1 MRLTKPQSE
10 SLLRK
15 WQQDDQGL
23 TFLGFRK
30 LVQSTN
36 FMDDAV
42 VVKWCNMFLA
52 IETDGYT
59 HS

>member
-1 MRLTKPQSE
+1 MRLTKPQSKA
-10 SLLRK
+10 LLRK
-15 WQQDDQGL
+15 WQQDNQEL

-30 LVQSTN
+30 LVQPTS

-52 IETDGYT
+52 IEISGYT